1 MSVQTMDEI
10 VLADAIA
17 LTDPRL
23 HMVADQV
30 VKTFQLA
37 AEKAT
42 AHYAEP
48 AAFPLPADPGAVE
61 QLFLRRFRE
70 LRPAT
75 QQRAVARVLPVVKA
89 VPAERRRVYGEL
101 ARVNLRAAASIVDQA
116 EPLTLALLRAELP
129 QLATPSLTLSPGA
142 LTTTRLADA
151 LAARDATSLPSG
163 GARVAP
169 SPARPAITRLD
180 LRLREVR
187 AVDETGGNFITEIG
201 ADDIALSGTS
211 VDETGDVHK
220 LPRRFIGEFDD
231 GDVRRYRHPL
241 LLTDFNVREGGNV
254 WPKSYFVTLVLAEED
269 NGGLPDFINELYEKV
284 KGKIAS
290 TLASIGGTFFGPIGA
305 AIGYVVGQIIDWIL
319 DWWNDDIFPPRTVW
333 ARIGGPHA
341 RFGDGRVSGPR
352 LARFSGHDGLY
363 HLTYDWAL
371 RLAAA

>member
-10 VLADAIA
+10 VLADTIELA
-17 LTDPRL
+17 DPRL

-48 AAFPLPADPGAVE
+48 AAFPLPADPDALE

-75 QQRAVARVLPVVKA
+75 QQRAVARVLPAVKA
-89 VPAERRRVYGEL
+89 APAERSRVYGEL
-101 ARVNLRAAASIVDQA
+101 ARVNLRAAASVVDQA

-129 QLATPSLTLSPGA
+129 RLVTSTPTLSPSA
-142 LTTTRLADA
+142 LTTTRLAAA
-151 LAARDATSLPSG
+151 LAARDAMSPPAG
-163 GARVAP
+163 GARVV
-169 SPARPAITRLD
+169 SPPITRLD
-180 LRLREVR
+180 FRLREVR

-220 LPRRFIGEFDD
+220 IPRRFIGEFND
-231 GDVRRYRHPL
+231 GDVRRYRQPL
-241 LLTDFNVREGGNV
+241 LFTDFNVREGGDV

-269 NGGLPDFINELYEKV
+269 NGGLPDFINELYEKI

-290 TLASIGGTFFGPIGA
+290 TLASIGGAIFGPIGA

-341 RFGDGRVSGPR
+341 RFSGGQRVSDPR

-371 RLAAA
+371 RLATA